1 MIIYDFFSLSKKEVV
16 DVLTEDKLSTYINS
30 ILIQKKKQFICLSDE
45 FQFYEGEIENNEFM
59 FDKNKKYCDILEKGN
74 ITIKEVQEFFNEYL
88 INNISRLDVEY
99 VSHNHWMVNE
109 EKLKENNAILS
120 NIKREIVNSN
130 TEFKNKNEKY
140 PDFYNINFYH

>member
-1 MIIYDFFSLSKKEVV
+1 
-16 DVLTEDKLSTYINS
+16 
-30 ILIQKKKQFICLSDE
+30 
-45 FQFYEGEIENNEFM
+45 M

-99 VSHNHWMVNE
+99 VSHNHWMANE

-120 NIKREIVNSN
+120 NIKREVVNSN

>member
-1 MIIYDFFSLSKKEVV
+1 
-16 DVLTEDKLSTYINS
+16 
-30 ILIQKKKQFICLSDE
+30 
-45 FQFYEGEIENNEFM
+45 M

-99 VSHNHWMVNE
+99 VSHNHWMANE
-109 EKLKENNAILS
+109 EKFKENNAILS
-120 NIKREIVNSN
+120 NIKREVVNSN